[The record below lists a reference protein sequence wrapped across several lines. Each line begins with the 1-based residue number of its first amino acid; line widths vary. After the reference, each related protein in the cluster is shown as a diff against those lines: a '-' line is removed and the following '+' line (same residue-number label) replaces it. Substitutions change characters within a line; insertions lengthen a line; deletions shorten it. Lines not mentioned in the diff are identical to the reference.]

1 MQQLSESDEVR
12 WDEVILV
19 YSSTKKEK
27 RSSVGIWS
35 FNGLATFSSR
45 GNREALYIG
54 YEETGI
60 SPQCL
65 CSRCSALFCLTG
77 SPVDISDSQLVTE
90 RVLRCLERHN
100 WPKGHTALCCTV
112 MCGLILTSHP
122 TKDKSSDQQGKHL
135 GLSTKENLNRLT
147 SYLLFNQKD
156 WSLQGRGLCVFMSH
170 K

>member
-1 MQQLSESDEVR
+1 MALWHHYACANIHQGKLCLCSSWVNLMRWGDSGLQQHKKR
-12 WDEVILV
+12 KKFCWDLILQRFG
-19 YSSTKKEK
+19 Y
-27 RSSVGIWS
+27 IQ
-35 FNGLATFSSR
+35 FR

-112 MCGLILTSHP
+112 MCGLILVMYQSPYKRQVLWPAGKTSR
-122 TKDKSSDQQGKHL
+122 TVVNQGKSQQTDIIPTL
-135 GLSTKENLNRLT
+135 
-147 SYLLFNQKD
+147 
-156 WSLQGRGLCVFMSH
+156 
-170 K
+170 

>member
-35 FNGLATFSSR
+35 FNSLATFSSR

-112 MCGLILTSHP
+112 MCGLILVMYQSPYKRQVLWPAGKTSR
-122 TKDKSSDQQGKHL
+122 TVVNQGKSQQTDIIPTL
-135 GLSTKENLNRLT
+135 
-147 SYLLFNQKD
+147 
-156 WSLQGRGLCVFMSH
+156 
-170 K
+170 